1 MNDQTQSQ
9 SDSSLDHVVIAQA
22 SREVSGKSARSGS
35 RIPPNDSTQ
44 ICANIK
50 RFSCA
55 VNVDYTRNVSF
66 ETMCELTRVTTAIIE
81 TCGETLANGEVKA
94 AKLSPNVYRNYTKN
108 NGG

>member
-44 ICANIK
+44 SAQT
-50 RFSCA
+50 S
-55 VNVDYTRNVSF
+55 NVFHALSTSI
-66 ETMCELTRVTTAIIE
+66 TRVTFYLKQ
-81 TCGETLANGEVKA
+81 CVN
-94 AKLSPNVYRNYTKN
+94 
-108 NGG
+108 

>member
-9 SDSSLDHVVIAQA
+9 SDSSIDHVVIAQA
-22 SREVSGKSARSGS
+22 SREVSGKSARSWS

-50 RFSCA
+50 RSSCA

-66 ETMCELTRVTTAIIE
+66 ETRCELTRVTTTIIE

-94 AKLSPNVYRNYTKN
+94 AKLSPNVYRN
-108 NGG
+108 